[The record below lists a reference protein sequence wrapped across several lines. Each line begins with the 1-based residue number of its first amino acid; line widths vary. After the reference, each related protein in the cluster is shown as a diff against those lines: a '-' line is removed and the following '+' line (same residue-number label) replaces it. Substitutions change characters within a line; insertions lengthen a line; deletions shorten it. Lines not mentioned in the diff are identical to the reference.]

1 MYGQAWYLTN
11 DLALSIYLS
20 INSYISLPGAGLGVY
35 GQAWYVNGDLAPDL
49 FLVKGQKYTFI
60 VEVRLPFLIYVS
72 TSFHM
77 KFIPRCTT
85 SYNN

>member
-20 INSYISLPGAGLGVY
+20 INSYISVPGAGLGVY

-60 VEVRLPFLIYVS
+60 VEVRIPFLFYPS
-72 TSFHM
+72 TADPLLSHFLQY
-77 KFIPRCTT
+77 
-85 SYNN
+85 SN